1 MQVLHI
7 SSQSTPTL
15 EGLPTELII
24 HILFYIPDQ
33 ASLKSIVSS
42 SPVFHQAY
50 IAVRQPL
57 LCSILKTQYGSLLD
71 LSEVITAVR
80 SEGLSFHSHKE
91 DAISLLDTWRR
102 RNEITELSLA
112 KSNQKNDFDGLEETI
127 KVFRLYQELNYFLED
142 YAQNAPRP
150 TWIEPTQWQKEK
162 LPILLSVIEKRR
174 FLRALCRLQIFANI
188 FGVPEMDLDLSSKDE
203 YWMEEADWENENE
216 AYSLFYGTIPPW
228 EYEEMGCVWSYLMT
242 KYNPISKEISDDLR
256 KLVSDTGCFLFW
268 QILPED
274 QRPPIGCHMEIVKEL
289 DHFNRYFDTLASI
302 GPRFLYRVL
311 HAERLL
317 RRNIVMANARDP
329 FELPFIGIGIISW
342 DYRFPFIYPADRHE
356 APNFQLL
363 WSTLPEIEQPNLG
376 WKKAWLLSTITDQ
389 QELEDVLF
397 YERRSEEDW
406 DWGYAIWDSE
416 RLEEWKAPIL
426 GDDSQEERPIWP
438 RSPVWP
444 KPEEW

>member
-1 MQVLHI
+1 MQVLPI

-33 ASLKSIVSS
+33 ASLKSIVFS

-80 SEGLSFHSHKE
+80 SEGLSFNSHKE

-102 RNEITELSLA
+102 RNEITELSHA

-127 KVFRLYQELNYFLED
+127 QVFRLYQELNYFLED

-150 TWIEPTQWQKEK
+150 TWIQPRQWEDEK
-162 LPILLSVIEKRR
+162 LTITLSLIEKSR
-174 FLRALCRLQIFANI
+174 FLRALCRLQVFANI
-188 FGVPEMDLDLSSKDE
+188 FGLPEMDLDLSSKDE
-203 YWMEEADWENENE
+203 YWMEVTGWENENE

-242 KYNPISKEISDDLR
+242 KYEPISKEISDDLR
-256 KLVSDTGCFLFW
+256 KLVNDTAGCFLFW

-274 QRPPIGCHMEIVKEL
+274 QRPPIGCHIEIVSQL
-289 DHFNRYFDTLASI
+289 DRFDIYFDRLASI
-302 GPRFLYRVL
+302 GPSFLYRML

-317 RRNIVMANARDP
+317 RRNMVMANARLS
-329 FELPFIGIGIISW
+329 ELAFIGRGLGISW
-342 DYRFPFIYPADRHE
+342 DLRFPFIHPADRHE
-356 APNFQLL
+356 APNFQQL
-363 WSTLPEIEQPNLG
+363 WSTLPAIEQPNLG
-376 WKKAWLLSTITDQ
+376 WKKAWLLPNIT
-389 QELEDVLF
+389 EREWLEDVLF
-397 YERRSEEDW
+397 YDRSGEKDW
-406 DWGYAIWDSE
+406 DWGYVIWDAE
-416 RLEEWKAPIL
+416 RLEEWKAPL
-426 GDDSQEERPIWP
+426 LEEELPVERLTLP
-438 RSPVWP
+438 RSPV
-444 KPEEW
+444 

>member
-1 MQVLHI
+1 MPI
-7 SSQSTPTL
+7 SSQSNPTL
-15 EGLPTELII
+15 EGLPTELIVL
-24 HILFYIPDQ
+24 ILFYIRDQ
-33 ASLKSIVSS
+33 ASLKSIVFS

-50 IAVRQPL
+50 LAVRQPV
-57 LCSILKTQYGSLLD
+57 LCSILKTQYDALLD
-71 LSEVITAVR
+71 LPEAITAVR

-91 DAISLLDTWRR
+91 EAICLLDTWRR
-102 RNEITELSLA
+102 QKEIGWIDSI
-112 KSNQKNDFDGLEETI
+112 KSDQSGDLQTLEETV

-142 YAQNAPRP
+142 YTQNAPRP
-150 TWIEPTQWQKEK
+150 TWIEPTQWREEK
-162 LPILLSVIEKRR
+162 LPLALSLIEKRR

-188 FGVPEMDLDLSSKDE
+188 FGAPERDLDLLSKDE
-203 YWMEEADWENENE
+203 YWNDVSDMETENE

-274 QRPPIGCHMEIVKEL
+274 QRPPIGCHMETVKEL
-289 DHFNRYFDTLASI
+289 DYFNGYFDVLASI

-317 RRNIVMANARDP
+317 RRNTVMTNARY
-329 FELPFIGIGIISW
+329 LSNSIFIGSGLGLSW
-342 DYRFPFIYPADRHE
+342 DYRLPLIYPADRHE
-356 APNFQLL
+356 APNFQVL
-363 WSTLPEIEQPNLG
+363 WKTLPEIEQPNYG
-376 WKKAWLLSTITDQ
+376 WKKAWLPSMITEQ

-397 YERRSEEDW
+397 YEHRSEEDW
-406 DWGYAIWDSE
+406 DWGYAIWDRE
-416 RLEEWKAPIL
+416 RIEEWKAPIL
-426 GDDSQEERPIWP
+426 DDDSTQECPVWP

-444 KPEEW
+444 NPTEW